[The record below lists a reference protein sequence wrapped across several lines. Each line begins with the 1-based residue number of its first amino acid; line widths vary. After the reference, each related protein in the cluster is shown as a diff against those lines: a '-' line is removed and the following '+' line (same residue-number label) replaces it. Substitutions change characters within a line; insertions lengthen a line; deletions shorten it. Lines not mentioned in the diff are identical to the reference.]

1 MVVKESVTIHKG
13 AHMMLSSEAIKKAM
27 EKGEINIK
35 PFNQEQLGPNS
46 YDLRL
51 HNELMVYDC
60 HRLDMKKELP
70 TKRILIGDDGFELQP
85 GTLYLARTH
94 EWTATDCYA
103 PMLEGRSSVGRLG
116 LSVHITAGFGNLG
129 SSGYWTLELSVVQ
142 PLTIYP
148 GVKICQVYFLT
159 IEGAKKLY
167 IEQNKYRDAD
177 DVQPSMLWKE
187 LK

>member
-1 MVVKESVTIHKG
+1 MI
-13 AHMMLSSEAIKKAM
+13 LSAETIKKAV
-27 EKGEINIK
+27 ETGEIIIK

-51 HNELMVYDC
+51 HNELVVYET
-60 HRLDMKKELP
+60 HNLDMKKELP
-70 TKRILIGDDGFELQP
+70 TKRILIPHNGFELQP

-94 EWTATDCYA
+94 EWTATDCYV

-142 PLTIYP
+142 PLMIYP
-148 GVKICQVYFLT
+148 EVKICQVYFLT
-159 IEGAKKLY
+159 VEGAKKLY
-167 IEQNKYRDAD
+167 TEQNKYRHAD
-177 DVQPSMLWKE
+177 DIQPSMLWKE
-187 LK
+187 WK